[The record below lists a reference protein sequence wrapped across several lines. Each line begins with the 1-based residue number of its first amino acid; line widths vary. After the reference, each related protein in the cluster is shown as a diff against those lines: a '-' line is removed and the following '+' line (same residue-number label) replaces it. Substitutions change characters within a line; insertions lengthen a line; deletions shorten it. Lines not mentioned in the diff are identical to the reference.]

1 MNWFTVKVRYTKQL
15 ENGTFKRVLEV
26 YLLPAETFTDAE
38 ARIYEEMGAII
49 KGEFKVSGIK
59 EFNVHDIFHHEE
71 CDIWYKCKITFQ
83 NDSTS
88 EKKITQTYLVTAES
102 VTDAHDKL
110 KESLKGMMVDFE
122 ITDVNISPIVDI
134 FPKIEDSE
142 RPVLPFDVNVFNIF
156 KEVEKL
162 ADSKNIVA
170 HYFSVDHTI
179 SFKEKEV
186 EFLAHDPELN
196 DESTEY

>member
-1 MNWFTVKVRYTKQL
+1 
-15 ENGTFKRVLEV
+15 
-26 YLLPAETFTDAE
+26 
-38 ARIYEEMGAII
+38 
-49 KGEFKVSGIK
+49 
-59 EFNVHDIFHHEE
+59 
-71 CDIWYKCKITFQ
+71 
-83 NDSTS
+83 
-88 EKKITQTYLVTAES
+88 
-102 VTDAHDKL
+102 
-110 KESLKGMMVDFE
+110 MVDFE